1 MATLARRVGLGLNA
15 RGDVAEF
22 VRWADRARSLGLES
36 IWIHD
41 SYFERDAVTYA
52 SAVASQVGDIKIG
65 LGALN
70 PFTRHPVLIAMT
82 ISALDEMAPERIL
95 LGMGSALPLRLGQ
108 MGIPYTPPDA
118 VTKSSTAID
127 TLHTL
132 WKGERIPSGTPGLPP
147 LQPMF
152 PPVHRV
158 PIYLAGYR
166 SGIMELAGQKGDGY
180 LARPAESIPGLK
192 KLLSVMNKAA
202 RAAGRDPN
210 DIDVAG
216 YLLALVGDTRRDALN
231 RAKRE
236 PFVIFMMSILSDVTL
251 NRAGFEPELRDR
263 IAVHWRKE
271 DYTTAGGLIPDELLD
286 AFIVCGTRREIA
298 DRAWEYHEAGMD
310 LPILQPVVQDEDQ
323 VSAVLDAAVAYG
335 SGEAGTVAARAA
347 LGEQRKSAAASLRD
361 RIGAYWEIARPFSFT
376 ASTVPIA
383 VGGALAAV
391 EGRFDWTLFL
401 VSLVAGVLL
410 HIGTNVTNEIYDV
423 RKGVDTIVS
432 PRASHAIVKGRIT
445 DREAYVMA
453 IAAFALAFVLG
464 LYLVSVRGWPVVA
477 LGLAGLI
484 GGYTY
489 TAPPFQYKF
498 SPYGIPLVFM
508 LMGPLMVVGSYFVI
522 TGTIDWSALAI
533 SIPVGFLVAAILHG
547 NEWRDISEDARAG
560 ARTFS
565 VRMGRQA
572 AHWLYLA
579 LVVGAYIA
587 LTVAVLAALLPTW
600 TLLAMLSLPL
610 LVRQIRSAEFGASG
624 QQRAIAMIDLQTA
637 QLHAAFGYLMV
648 AGLIIAAAIATR

>member
-1 MATLARRVGLGLNA
+1 MPDLARRVGLGLNA
-15 RGDVAEF
+15 RGDVADT
-22 VRWADRARSLGLES
+22 VAWAERARSAGLES
-36 IWIHD
+36 IWFHD

-52 SAVASQVGDIKIG
+52 SATAAQVADIKIG

-95 LGMGSALPLRLGQ
+95 LGLGSALPLRLAQ

-118 VTKSSTAID
+118 VTKSSEAMD
-127 TLHTL
+127 VLHTL
-132 WKGERIPSGTPGLPP
+132 WKGERIPSGVPGLPP

-158 PIYLAGYR
+158 PIYIAGYR
-166 SGIMELAGQKGDGY
+166 SPMMALAGQKGDGY

-202 RAAGRDPN
+202 RDAGRDPK
-210 DIDVAG
+210 DLDVAG
-216 YLLALVGDTRRDALN
+216 YLLSLVADTRRDALN

-251 NRAGFEPELRDR
+251 NRAGFDPALRDR
-263 IAVHWRKE
+263 IAVYWRKE

-286 AFIVCGTRREIA
+286 AFILCGTRREIA

-323 VSAVLDAAVAYG
+323 VAAVLDAAVAYG
-335 SGEAGTVAARAA
+335 SGEAGAVGTRVA
-347 LGEQRKSAAASLRD
+347 LGAQRKTAVAGFRD
-361 RIGAYWEIARPFSFT
+361 RVSAYWEISRPFSFT
-376 ASTVPIA
+376 ASTVPVA

-401 VSLVAGVLL
+401 VSLIAGVLI
-410 HIGTNVTNEIYDV
+410 HVGTNITNEIYDV

-432 PRASHAIVKGRIT
+432 PRASHAIVTGRIT
-445 DREAYVMA
+445 DREAYVLAISAFA
-453 IAAFALAFVLG
+453 IAFALG

-477 LGLAGLI
+477 LGLIALI

-498 SPYGIPLVFM
+498 SPFGLPLVFI
-508 LMGPLMVVGSYFVI
+508 LMGPLMVVGSYYVI
-522 TGTIDWSALAI
+522 TGTIGWSALAI
-533 SIPVGFLVAAILHG
+533 SIPVGLLVAAILHG

-579 LVVGAYIA
+579 LVVGAYLA
-587 LTVAVLAALLPTW
+587 LTVAVVGELLPTW

-648 AGLIIAAAIATR
+648 IGLLVAALAAR